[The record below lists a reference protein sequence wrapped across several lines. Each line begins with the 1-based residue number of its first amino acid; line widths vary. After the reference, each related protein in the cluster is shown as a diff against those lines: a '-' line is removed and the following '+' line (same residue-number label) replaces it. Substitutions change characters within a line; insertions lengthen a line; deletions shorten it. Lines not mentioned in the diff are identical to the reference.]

1 MLHVLQGLFNF
12 LRLEGSTSDT
22 SRGASSDAEQGSN
35 PVSTWQWYWL
45 SGSCS
50 LFYGKTMYL
59 YVCMHQ
65 FCSAQ
70 NSAEL
75 KPK

>member
-35 PVSTWQWYWL
+35 PVSTWQ
-45 SGSCS
+45 
-50 LFYGKTMYL
+50 
-59 YVCMHQ
+59 
-65 FCSAQ
+65 
-70 NSAEL
+70 
-75 KPK
+75 